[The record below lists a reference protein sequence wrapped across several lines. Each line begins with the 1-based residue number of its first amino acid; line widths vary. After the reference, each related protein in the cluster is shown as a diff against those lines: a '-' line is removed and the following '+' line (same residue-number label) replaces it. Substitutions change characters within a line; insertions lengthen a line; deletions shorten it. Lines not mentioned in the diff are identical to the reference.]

1 MKITKFGH
9 CCLLVEENGVKIL
22 TDPGN
27 YSTAQNEVRD
37 IHIVLIT
44 HHEHKDHLY
53 FESLNAVLKNNPS
66 AKVMTNRSVGK
77 VLEKEKI
84 PFIMME
90 DGQRILENG
99 VSVEAFGRTHA
110 VIYPTLPEIHNTGYF
125 IADRFFYPGDALT
138 NPKKPVEI
146 LAFPV
151 NGVWL
156 KLSDGVEYVKEIK
169 PKFCFPVHDSNMKS
183 AGSVHTVPPI
193 ILESLGIRFILP
205 DLGKEMIFD

>member
-9 CCLLVEENGVKIL
+9 CCLLIEEKELRIL

-27 YSTAQNEVRD
+27 YSTAQNEITGVN
-37 IHIVLIT
+37 IVLIT

-53 FESLNAVLKNNPS
+53 MESLKAVLKNNPS
-66 AKVMTNRSVGK
+66 ARVMTNRSVGK
-77 VLEKEKI
+77 VLEREKI
-84 PFIMME
+84 PFVMIE
-90 DGQRILENG
+90 DGQSTVENG
-99 VSVEAFGRTHA
+99 VSIEAFGKTHA

-125 IADRFFYPGDALT
+125 IANRLFYPGDALT

-156 KLSDGVEYVKEIK
+156 KLSDGIDYVKEIK

-183 AGSVHTVPPI
+183 TGSVHSVPPAI
-193 ILESLGIRFILP
+193 VEPLGIRFILP
-205 DLGKEMIFD
+205 DLGKEMSFG